1 VSTFYCRKESDI
13 IFKCSQKV
21 QRLLGNC
28 LTKEIYMDAL
38 EIEFASE
45 GLDARRGA
53 LLPMWY
59 GEGETGRVRLAH
71 DYRTDFLVNGKVVV
85 MVRAE
90 GDTGNSGDYAL
101 MNLLEAAGLHLA
113 ILIQFKDKR
122 VQTNRVCRY
131 NRYANS
137 LNFRR
142 EDWFGVGDRLKEEE
156 DQNTEA
162 LAAD

>member
-1 VSTFYCRKESDI
+1 
-13 IFKCSQKV
+13 
-21 QRLLGNC
+21 LGNC

-45 GLDARRGA
+45 GLDARRDA
-53 LLPMWY
+53 LLPVWY

-71 DYRTDFLVNGKVVV
+71 GYRADFLVNGKVLV

-90 GDTGNSGDYAL
+90 GNTGNVSDYAL
-101 MNLLEAAGLHLA
+101 MSLLEAAELHLA
-113 ILIQFKDKR
+113 ILVQFKDKR

-131 NRYANS
+131 NQYANT

-142 EDWFGVGDRLKEEE
+142 EDWFRVENRPE
-156 DQNTEA
+156 DEGEQNTEV
-162 LAAD
+162 LIAD